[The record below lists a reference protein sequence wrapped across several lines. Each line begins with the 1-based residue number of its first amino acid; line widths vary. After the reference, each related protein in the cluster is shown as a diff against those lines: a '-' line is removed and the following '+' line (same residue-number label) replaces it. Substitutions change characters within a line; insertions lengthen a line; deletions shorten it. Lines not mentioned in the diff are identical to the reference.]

1 METRFTHPSHAAPT
15 LPHITAVLN
24 QKGGVGKTGLTVG
37 TGGALAERG
46 RRVLL
51 VDLDPQGHL
60 TAEALRME
68 EADPGLPNLAA
79 ALVGEYT
86 GPPEDLIVERAPH
99 RSGGQVDVIPTSV
112 AMFLVVRQLYHG
124 RAPEFRL
131 ARLLERLA
139 RDSYDHVLIDCPP
152 SLDILT
158 DNALVA
164 ATGLV
169 IPVQPN
175 NTSLRALRLLIEQLA
190 VVEEELQ
197 LPRRALYGLVPGI
210 YRRPLSG
217 IARYKMEQ
225 LQQYGMPEDPQ
236 VEPLPIL
243 AHLPLA
249 AVVEEAWL
257 SGQTLVDYKPNA
269 PIADA
274 YRRIALRL
282 DVAAGFASQDEW
294 NRLAPLESLTSDLEP
309 VATPPVPA
317 PVAGG

>member
-1 METRFTHPSHAAPT
+1 VT

-68 EADPGLPNLAA
+68 EADPDLPNLAA
-79 ALVGEYT
+79 ALVGEYD
-86 GPPEDLIVERAPH
+86 GPVEELIHARPPH
-99 RSGGQVDVIPTSV
+99 PSGGQLDVVPTSV

-131 ARLLERLA
+131 ARLLQRLPEG
-139 RDSYDHVLIDCPP
+139 SYDHVLIDCPP

-164 ATGLV
+164 ADGLV

-190 VVEEELQ
+190 VVETELE
-197 LPRRALYGLVPGI
+197 LPRRELYGLVPGI

-225 LQQYGMPEDPQ
+225 LEQYAVPEDPADP
-236 VEPLPIL
+236 PLPIL

-257 SGQTLVDYKPNA
+257 SGETVVGYKPNA

-282 DVAAGFASQDEW
+282 DVAAGLTPAAEW
-294 NRLAPLESLTSDLEP
+294 ERLPPLESLARDT
-309 VATPPVPA
+309 ATTT
-317 PVAGG
+317 AGGA

>member
-1 METRFTHPSHAAPT
+1 METRFTSSSHAAVS
-15 LPHITAVLN
+15 LPHVTAVLN

-37 TGGALAERG
+37 AGGALAERG

-60 TAEALRME
+60 TTEALRME
-68 EADPGLPNLAA
+68 EADPDQPNLAA
-79 ALVGEYT
+79 ALVGAYT
-86 GPPEDLIVERAPH
+86 GPVEALIHHREPH
-99 RSGGQVDVIPTSV
+99 HSGGRLDVLPTSV

-124 RAPEFRL
+124 RAPESRL
-131 ARLLERLA
+131 ARLLERLD
-139 RDSYDHVLIDCPP
+139 RSSYDHVLVDCPP

-164 ATGLV
+164 ADGLV

-175 NTSLRALRLLIEQLA
+175 NTSLRALRLLVEQLA

-197 LPRRALYGLVPGI
+197 LPRRELYGLVPGI

-225 LQQYGMPEDPQ
+225 LEGYATPEDPG
-236 VEPLPIL
+236 VAPLPIL

-257 SGQTLVDYKPNA
+257 SGQTVVDYKPTA
-269 PIADA
+269 PIAEA

-282 DVAAGFASQDEW
+282 DVAAG
-294 NRLAPLESLTSDLEP
+294 L
-309 VATPPVPA
+309 TPPAEWAQLP
-317 PVAGG
+317 PLDSLIDAGDRAAAMVGSQ

>member
-1 METRFTHPSHAAPT
+1 METRFPRSSHAAVT
-15 LPHITAVLN
+15 LPHVTATLN

-37 TGGALAERG
+37 AGGALAERG

-68 EADPGLPNLAA
+68 EADPDGPNLAA
-79 ALVGEYT
+79 ALVGAFT
-86 GPPEDLIVERAPH
+86 GPVEELVHLRDPH
-99 RSGGQVDVIPTSV
+99 PSGGRLDVVPTSV

-124 RAPEFRL
+124 RAPESRL

-139 RDSYDHVLIDCPP
+139 PDSYDHVLIDCPP

-164 ATGLV
+164 ANGLV

-175 NTSLRALRLLIEQLA
+175 NTSLRALRLLIEQLS
-190 VVEEELQ
+190 VVEDELQ
-197 LPRRALYGLVPGI
+197 LPRRELYGLVPGI

-225 LQQYGMPEDPQ
+225 LEAYATPADPG
-236 VEPLPIL
+236 VAPLPIL

-257 SGQTLVDYKPNA
+257 SGQTVVDYKPTA

-282 DVAAGFASQDEW
+282 DVAAGLTPPAEW
-294 NRLAPLESLTSDLEP
+294 EQLDPLESLVPDDGDRTPLP
-309 VATPPVPA
+309 V
-317 PVAGG
+317 GGA

>member
-1 METRFTHPSHAAPT
+1 METRFTAPAHAAATRPVV
-15 LPHITAVLN
+15 TAVLN

-37 TGGALAERG
+37 TGGALAELG

-60 TAEALRME
+60 TAEALRMD
-68 EADPGLPNLAA
+68 EAEPGQPNLAA
-79 ALVGEYT
+79 ALVGDYT
-86 GPPEDLIVERAPH
+86 GPAEALVRQRPPH
-99 RSGGQVDVIPTSV
+99 SSGGQVDVIPTTV
-112 AMFLVVRQLYHG
+112 EMFLVVRQLYHG
-124 RAPEFRL
+124 RAPESRL
-131 ARLLERLA
+131 ARLLQRLPTG
-139 RDSYDHVLIDCPP
+139 SYDHVLIDCPP

-164 ATGLV
+164 ADGLV

-175 NTSLRALRLLIEQLA
+175 NTSLRALRLLVEQLA
-190 VVEEELQ
+190 VVEEELE
-197 LPRRALYGLVPGI
+197 LPRRLLFGLVPGI

-217 IARYKMEQ
+217 LARYKMQQ
-225 LQQYGMPEDPQ
+225 LEQYGSPADPD
-236 VEPLPIL
+236 VAPLPIL

-257 SGQTLVDYKPNA
+257 NGETVVDYKPNA

-282 DVAAGFASQDEW
+282 DVEAGLTPPEKWEQ
-294 NRLAPLESLTSDLEP
+294 LPPLESLL
-309 VATPPVPA
+309 VAPETT
-317 PVAGG
+317 AGTGEA

>member
-1 METRFTHPSHAAPT
+1 METRFTTPSHAAAT

-37 TGGALAERG
+37 AGGALTERG

-68 EADPGLPNLAA
+68 EADPDGPNLAS
-79 ALVGEYT
+79 ALIGDYT
-86 GPPEDLIVERAPH
+86 GPVEDLIVQRAPH
-99 RSGGQVDVIPTSV
+99 SSGGQLDVIPTSV
-112 AMFLVVRQLYHG
+112 AMFLLVRQLYHG

-131 ARLLERLA
+131 ARLLERL
-139 RDSYDHVLIDCPP
+139 SPHVYDHVLIDCPP

-164 ATGLV
+164 ANGLV

-175 NTSLRALRLLIEQLA
+175 NTSLRALRLLVEQLA

-197 LPRRALYGLVPGI
+197 LPRRELHGLVPGI

-217 IARYKMEQ
+217 IARFKMQQ
-225 LQQYGMPEDPQ
+225 LERYGSPDDPHD
-236 VEPLPIL
+236 EPLPIL

-257 SGQTLVDYKPNA
+257 SGQTLTDYRPNS

-274 YRRIALRL
+274 YRRIAVRL
-282 DVAAGFASQDEW
+282 DVAAGLTPRSEWDE
-294 NRLAPLESLTSDLEP
+294 LPTLEALSID
-309 VATPPVPA
+309 AD
-317 PVAGG
+317 AGLSAAGRAG

>member
-1 METRFTHPSHAAPT
+1 METRFTTPSHAAAT
-15 LPHITAVLN
+15 LPHVTAVLN

-68 EADPGLPNLAA
+68 EADPDGPNLAA
-79 ALVGEYT
+79 ALVGEHT
-86 GPPEDLIVERAPH
+86 GPLEELIVERVPH
-99 RSGGQVDVIPTSV
+99 SSGGQLDVIPTSV

-131 ARLLERLA
+131 ARLLERLPPHT
-139 RDSYDHVLIDCPP
+139 YDHVLIDCPP

-164 ATGLV
+164 AHGLV

-197 LPRRALYGLVPGI
+197 LPRRVLHGLVPGI

-217 IARYKMEQ
+217 IARYKMQQ
-225 LQQYGMPEDPQ
+225 LEKYGDPDEPHD
-236 VEPLPIL
+236 EPLPIL

-257 SGQTLVDYKPNA
+257 SGQPLTDYKPNS
-269 PIADA
+269 PIAEA
-274 YRRIALRL
+274 YRRISVRL
-282 DVAAGFASQDEW
+282 DVAAGLSAQEEW
-294 NRLAPLESLTSDLEP
+294 DRLPSLDSLSTDSDQA
-309 VATPPVPA
+309 VST
-317 PVAGG
+317 AGKG